1 MVWLLSDTEA
11 VGESGSS
18 SVSFS
23 TQLKA
28 LLPSSPCV
36 FVPLLFGQ
44 LCFSLLFGG
53 NCLNMTIK
61 HGFPREV
68 WGTLQLQTD
77 NHHHQP
83 HFLSDNLTLMAAD
96 GLSWWSELKIY
107 DLQRTEVLTR
117 DKTLAAGSNGS
128 AESQGQ
134 HLLAVSFSAIALRHR
149 HYTWRPVLSPN
160 SASTKGHQPHHP
172 SGLRPLAPSKFS
184 PSISSFY
191 VHACM

>member
-1 MVWLLSDTEA
+1 M
-11 VGESGSS
+11 
-18 SVSFS
+18 
-23 TQLKA
+23 
-28 LLPSSPCV
+28 

-61 HGFPREV
+61 HGFPMEV
-68 WGTLQLQTD
+68 WSTLQTD
-77 NHHHQP
+77 NHHQP
-83 HFLSDNLTLMAAD
+83 HFLSDNLSLMAAD
-96 GLSWWSELKIY
+96 ADLSTELKMY
-107 DLQRTEVLTR
+107 DLQQTEVLTMT
-117 DKTLAAGSNGS
+117 KLWQLALINGS

-134 HLLAVSFSAIALRHR
+134 HLLAVSFSAIALRHS

-184 PSISSFY
+184 PSISSMCI
-191 VHACM
+191 HACKHRWKEC